1 MGLTVN
7 NNFCFCVCCFA
18 CRWSL
23 YECWWPCVSWL
34 AWLSALLSNR
44 RRMRMKTRWRL
55 RRHTPTNGPC
65 ILKAA
70 MPSPTLSLHAT
81 DSPIW
86 AQYVHVYLSFFFIS
100 SLSSIFLSIF
110 TVHLVFNSSHK
121 TNVDVIL
128 PSSYAH
134 FSCFCTPPTRSVTRT
149 HQRKGLLF
157 FPLPPTDAVK
167 VSPDPNSERNTNFI
181 YL

>member
-1 MGLTVN
+1 MEPLRVLMALCLLIGLAVGASVKSSSDEDEDSMTSSTTYTDQWAVHIEGGN
-7 NNFCFCVCCFA
+7 AIADSIAARHGFTNLGPVCTC
-18 CRWSL
+18 
-23 YECWWPCVSWL
+23 
-34 AWLSALLSNR
+34 LL
-44 RRMRMKTRWRL
+44 
-55 RRHTPTNGPC
+55 
-65 ILKAA
+65 IL
-70 MPSPTLSLHAT
+70 
-81 DSPIW
+81 
-86 AQYVHVYLSFFFIS
+86 FFIS

-128 PSSYAH
+128 PSCYAH

-149 HQRKGLLF
+149 HQRKGLPF